1 MRARDLMEDFPLVS
15 RGTDALEATRLLVAR
30 GLPGLVVLDEAGVPL
45 VVLPDSQ
52 VLRFA
57 LPEYVE
63 DDPTLADVFPEA
75 EADRLCEGLA
85 GRTVAELMPGKAYL
99 PKRDRDR
106 PIVAPRATVMQI
118 ASVMSRQKSPIV
130 AVVDA
135 GAVLGVITVHRLLGA
150 RAPARMTD
158 PNGFVIAAAITVFV
172 GAYVLIATE
181 WVHRVR
187 AALGGAAVMFL
198 IGATTGDEAFFS
210 AETGVDWN
218 VVLLLFGMMVVISVV
233 KQTGLFDYLAIWAA
247 KRAKGRPY
255 RLLVLLCLITAGA
268 SALLDN
274 VTTVLLMAPVTLL
287 VCDRLGARP
296 EMFLIAEALVS
307 NIGGVGTLIGDP
319 PNIIIGSRAPL
330 SFNDF
335 LVNLAPLAVLLVAV
349 FLLLAR
355 FLFRKAYTVDA
366 AKAENVMALDERQA
380 LGDPAHAAP
389 GARRA
394 GPDHRRVHG
403 AQLPQPRTGGGGA
416 ARRRGDD
423 PGQPHQQRG
432 IPAGRRV
439 GNPGLLHR
447 PVRHGRRAGQHR
459 RHRLARR
466 AGGRRRRWPVPAR
479 RHRPAVRL
487 RGDLR
492 GHRQHP
498 LRRHHDPAR
507 RRHWWPAAA
516 ARKPSRCGGRWP
528 WAPAWAATPPRSGPA
543 PTWWSPASPP
553 AKDTPSP
560 SRRSPATAWSS
571 PPSPF

>member
-30 GLPGLVVLDEAGVPL
+30 GLPGLVVLDEAGLPL

-99 PKRDRDR
+99 PQAGPGPADRRPAGHRHADR
-106 PIVAPRATVMQI
+106 VGDEPAEIPDR
-118 ASVMSRQKSPIV
+118 RRR
-130 AVVDA
+130 
-135 GAVLGVITVHRLLGA
+135 GRRRGA
-150 RAPARMTD
+150 RGDHRAPAARRGAPARMTD

-355 FLFRKAYTVDA
+355 FLFRKAYTVD
-366 AKAENVMALDERQA
+366 
-380 LGDPAHAAP
+380 
-389 GARRA
+389 
-394 GPDHRRVHG
+394 
-403 AQLPQPRTGGGGA
+403 
-416 ARRRGDD
+416 
-423 PGQPHQQRG
+423 
-432 IPAGRRV
+432 
-439 GNPGLLHR
+439 
-447 PVRHGRRAGQHR
+447 
-459 RHRLARR
+459 
-466 AGGRRRRWPVPAR
+466 
-479 RHRPAVRL
+479 
-487 RGDLR
+487 
-492 GHRQHP
+492 
-498 LRRHHDPAR
+498 
-507 RRHWWPAAA
+507 
-516 ARKPSRCGGRWP
+516 
-528 WAPAWAATPPRSGPA
+528 
-543 PTWWSPASPP
+543 
-553 AKDTPSP
+553 
-560 SRRSPATAWSS
+560 
-571 PPSPF
+571 